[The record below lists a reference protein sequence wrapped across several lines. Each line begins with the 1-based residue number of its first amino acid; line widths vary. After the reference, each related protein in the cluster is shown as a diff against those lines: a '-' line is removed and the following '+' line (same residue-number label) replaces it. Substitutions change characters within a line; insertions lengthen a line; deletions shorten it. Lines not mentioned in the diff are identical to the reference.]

1 VRASTTLS
9 SASSEIDEGLE
20 IAKPKR
26 GKIVLSFIGA
36 GAVAA
41 GIYFLFINGKAP
53 PPAPPPVATT
63 TTVTPPA
70 PPQPPPVPVKKTVT
84 IRFEAEPA
92 GAHVFRKKDDKDLG
106 VVPIEIQLGKDA
118 AKAGPDALSYVLKL
132 PGYKER
138 PLTADVNMDRT
149 FHVSLEK
156 AAAPVD
162 PRDKKGKPAGG
173 GHHVTKKNKN
183 PVDED
188 GLATPSF

>member
-1 VRASTTLS
+1 MR
-9 SASSEIDEGLE
+9 
-20 IAKPKR
+20 
-26 GKIVLSFIGA
+26 
-36 GAVAA
+36 
-41 GIYFLFINGKAP
+41 
-53 PPAPPPVATT
+53 
-63 TTVTPPA
+63 
-70 PPQPPPVPVKKTVT
+70 KTVT

-106 VVPIEIQLGKDA
+106 VVPLEIQLAKDA
-118 AKAGPDALSYVLKL
+118 GKGGPDALAYVLKL

-138 PLTADVNMDRT
+138 PLTADAGTDRT

-162 PRDKKGKPAGG
+162 PKKTKNT
-173 GHHVTKKNKN
+173 GHRGPRRPRN